1 VLESSVFDIV
11 HEGDHDEAVGEE
23 DIPPYTELSG
33 EGQRRGVPKGVAQE
47 CRGGAAHHEV
57 VEVEDRAT
65 GELKHDGAKADVH
78 QERLLFLS

>member
-33 EGQRRGVPKGVAQE
+33 EGQRR